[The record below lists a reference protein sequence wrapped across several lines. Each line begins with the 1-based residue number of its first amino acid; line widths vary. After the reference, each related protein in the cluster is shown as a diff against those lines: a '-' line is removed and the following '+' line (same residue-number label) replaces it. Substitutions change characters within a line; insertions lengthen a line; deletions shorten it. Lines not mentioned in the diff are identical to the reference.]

1 MTPIASLRKLP
12 GIALAAVL
20 AAGVLALAAPDPAL
34 AQSPAHGMAM
44 HGDMKYGPDAKHF
57 DYVNPDAPKGGELRL
72 PAIGTFDNFNPFII
86 KGSAAAGLGDLY
98 APLTVQ
104 SLDEPFT
111 EYGQLAQTIETPE
124 DRSWVKFTLRPE
136 ARWSDGKPITADDVI
151 FTLDILREKG
161 LPFFRSYYG
170 SVEKA
175 EKLSE
180 REVKFSF
187 KGETNMELPLILGQM
202 IVLPKHYW
210 EGREFDRTTLEQGV
224 TSGPYRIKRFEP
236 GRYIVYERVKDW
248 WAKDLWL
255 NRGRYNF
262 DEVRYEY
269 YRDATVAF
277 EAFKSGQT
285 DLRIEN
291 IARNWA
297 TGYDVPAVQNGSIVK
312 RQIDHDLP
320 QGMQAWVMN
329 LRRPQ
334 FQDRLVR
341 QALTQMF
348 DFEWM
353 NKTLFYDSY
362 IRTRSY
368 FSNSELAS
376 SGLPSADELKILEPL
391 RGQIPDEVFTSE
403 FTLPQTDGSGNNRD
417 GLRQAL
423 RLFKAAGWEVKDGR
437 LVKDGRQF
445 EFEILLSN
453 PSFERVALPFKQA
466 LERIGINASVR
477 TVDTAQ
483 FQRRTDLFD
492 FDMIVGGAG
501 QSLSPGNEQREFFG
515 SAAAKD
521 QGSRNLSGISDPAID
536 RLIELVISAPDRQA
550 LVTRTRALDRVLLWH
565 WYMIP
570 QWHLSAFRIA
580 YWDVFGMPKTNPKYG
595 LPIDDTWWIDAAKL
609 KAMQGK
615 RGGR

>member
-12 GIALAAVL
+12 GIALIAALV
-20 AAGVLALAAPDPAL
+20 AALAAPA
-34 AQSPAHGMAM
+34 AQAQRPAHGMAM
-44 HGDMKYGPDAKHF
+44 HGDMKYGPDAKHL

-98 APLTVQ
+98 VPLTVQ

-111 EYGQLAQTIETPE
+111 EYGQLAETIETPE

-161 LPFFRSYYG
+161 LPFFRAYYG
-170 SVEKA
+170 SVAKT

-187 KGETNMELPLILGQM
+187 KEGETNMELPLILGQM

-224 TSGPYRIKRFEP
+224 TSGPYRIKSFEP

-255 NRGRYNF
+255 NRGRFNF
-262 DEVRYEY
+262 DEVRFEY

-297 TGYDVPAVQNGSIVK
+297 TGYDVPAVQNGLIVK

-334 FQDRLVR
+334 FQDPRVR

-362 IRTRSY
+362 RRTRSY

-376 SGLPSADELKILEPL
+376 SGLPSAEELKILEPL
-391 RGQIPDEVFTSE
+391 RGQIPDEVFTKE

-437 LVKDGRQF
+437 LMKDGKQF

-483 FQRRTDLFD
+483 FQRRTDQFD

-515 SAAAKD
+515 SEAAK
-521 QGSRNLSGISDPAID
+521 QEGSRNLSGISDPAID
-536 RLIELVISAPDRQA
+536 KLIELVISAPDRQA
-550 LVTRTRALDRVLLWH
+550 LIARTRALDRVLLWH

-570 QWHLSAFRIA
+570 QWHLSAFRVA

-595 LPIDDTWWIDAAKL
+595 LPVDDTWWIDPDKL

>member
-12 GIALAAVL
+12 GIALIAALV
-20 AAGVLALAAPDPAL
+20 AALAAPA
-34 AQSPAHGMAM
+34 AQAQRPAHGMAM
-44 HGDMKYGPDAKHF
+44 HGDMKYGPDAKHL

-98 APLTVQ
+98 VPLTVQ

-111 EYGQLAQTIETPE
+111 EYGQLAETIETPE

-161 LPFFRSYYG
+161 LPFFRAYYG
-170 SVEKA
+170 SVAKT

-187 KGETNMELPLILGQM
+187 KEGETNMELPLILGQM

-224 TSGPYRIKRFEP
+224 TSGPYRIKSFEP

-255 NRGRYNF
+255 NRGRFNF
-262 DEVRYEY
+262 DEVRFEY

-297 TGYDVPAVQNGSIVK
+297 TGYDVPAVQNGLIVK

-334 FQDRLVR
+334 FQDPRVR

-362 IRTRSY
+362 RRTRSY

-376 SGLPSADELKILEPL
+376 SGLPSPEELKILEPL
-391 RGQIPDEVFTSE
+391 RGQIPDEVFTKE

-437 LVKDGRQF
+437 LMKDGKQF

-483 FQRRTDLFD
+483 FQRRTDQFD

-515 SAAAKD
+515 SEAAK
-521 QGSRNLSGISDPAID
+521 QEGSRNLSGISDPAID
-536 RLIELVISAPDRQA
+536 KLIELVISAPDRQA
-550 LVTRTRALDRVLLWH
+550 LIARTRALDRVLLWH

-570 QWHLSAFRIA
+570 QWHLSAFRVA
-580 YWDVFGMPKTNPKYG
+580 YWDVFGMPQTNPKYG
-595 LPIDDTWWIDAAKL
+595 LPIDDTWWIDPDKL

>member
-1 MTPIASLRKLP
+1 MTPAASLRKLP
-12 GIALAAVL
+12 GNALGVALAAAV
-20 AAGVLALAAPDPAL
+20 ALAIAVPQAL
-34 AQSPAHGMAM
+34 AQQSAHGLAM

-72 PAIGTFDNFNPFII
+72 PAIGTFDNFNPYII
-86 KGSAAAGLGDLY
+86 KGSAAAGLGELY
-98 APLTVQ
+98 VPLSIQ

-111 EYGQLAQTIETPE
+111 EYGQLAEKIETPA

-151 FTLDILREKG
+151 FTLDILRQKG
-161 LPFFRSYYG
+161 LPFFRAYYG
-170 SVEKA
+170 SVEKS
-175 EKLSE
+175 EKISE
-180 REVKFSF
+180 REVRFTF
-187 KGETNMELPLILGQM
+187 KGETNLELPLIIGQM
-202 IVLPKHYW
+202 PVLPKHYW
-210 EGREFDRTTLEQGV
+210 ESREFDRTTLEPPV
-224 TSGPYRIKRFEP
+224 SSGPYRIKSFEP

-255 NRGRYNF
+255 NRGRFNF
-262 DEVRYEY
+262 DQVRYEY

-285 DLRIEN
+285 DLRVEN

-297 TGYDVPAVQNGSIVK
+297 TGYDIPAVQNGLIVK
-312 RQIDHDLP
+312 REIEHDLP
-320 QGMQAWVMN
+320 QGMQAWVIN

-334 FQDRLVR
+334 FQDARVR

-376 SGLPSADELKILEPL
+376 SGLPSPEELKILEPL
-391 RGQIPDEVFTSE
+391 RGQIPEEVFTRE
-403 FTLPQTDGSGNNRD
+403 FKLPETDGSGNNRA
-417 GLRQAL
+417 GLREAL
-423 RLFKAAGWEVKDGR
+423 RLFKEAGWEVKDGK
-437 LVKDGRQF
+437 LVKDGKPF

-466 LERIGINASVR
+466 LERIGITASVR

-483 FQRRTDLFD
+483 FQRRTDTFD
-492 FDMIVGGAG
+492 FDVIVGGAG

-515 SAAAKD
+515 SEAAK
-521 QGSRNLSGISDPAID
+521 QEGSRNLSGISNPAVD
-536 RLIELVISAPDRQA
+536 RLIELVISAPDREA
-550 LVTRTRALDRVLLWH
+550 LVARTRALDRVLLWN

-570 QWHLSAFRIA
+570 QWHFSAFRIA
-580 YWDVFGMPKTNPKYG
+580 YWDVFGMPRNNPKYG
-595 LPIDDTWWIDAAKL
+595 LPIDDTWWIDEAKL

>member
-1 MTPIASLRKLP
+1 MTPVASLRKLP
-12 GIALAAVL
+12 GNALGVALAA
-20 AAGVLALAAPDPAL
+20 AMALAVAVPQAL
-34 AQSPAHGMAM
+34 AQQSAHGLAM

-72 PAIGTFDNFNPFII
+72 PAIGTFDNFNPYII
-86 KGSAAAGLGDLY
+86 KGSAAAGLGELY
-98 APLTVQ
+98 VPLSIQ

-111 EYGQLAQTIETPE
+111 EYGQLAEKIETPA

-136 ARWSDGKPITADDVI
+136 ARWSDGRPITADDVI
-151 FTLDILREKG
+151 FTLDILRQKG
-161 LPFFRSYYG
+161 LPFFRAYYG
-170 SVEKA
+170 SVEKS
-175 EKLSE
+175 EKISD
-180 REVKFSF
+180 REVKFTF
-187 KGETNMELPLILGQM
+187 KGETNLELPLIIGQM
-202 IVLPKHYW
+202 PVLPRHYW
-210 EGREFDRTTLEQGV
+210 ESREFDRTTLEPPV
-224 TSGPYRIKRFEP
+224 SSGPYRIKSFEP
-236 GRYIVYERVKDW
+236 GRYILYERVKDW

-255 NRGRYNF
+255 NRGRFNF
-262 DEVRYEY
+262 DQVRYEY

-285 DLRIEN
+285 DLRVEN

-297 TGYDVPAVQNGSIVK
+297 TGYDIPAVQNGLIVK
-312 RQIDHDLP
+312 REIEHDLP
-320 QGMQAWVMN
+320 QGMQAWVVN

-334 FQDRLVR
+334 FQDSRVR
-341 QALTQMF
+341 QALTHMF

-362 IRTRSY
+362 IRSRSY

-376 SGLPSADELKILEPL
+376 SGLPSPEELKILEPL
-391 RGQIPDEVFTSE
+391 RGQIPEEVFTRE
-403 FTLPQTDGSGNNRD
+403 FKLPETDGSGNNRA
-417 GLRQAL
+417 GLREAL
-423 RLFKAAGWEVKDGR
+423 RLFKEAGWEVKDGK
-437 LVKDGRQF
+437 LVKDGKPF
-445 EFEILLSN
+445 EFEILLAN
-453 PSFERVALPFKQA
+453 PSFERVALPYKQA

-483 FQRRTDLFD
+483 FQRRTDTFD

-515 SAAAKD
+515 SEAAK
-521 QGSRNLSGISDPAID
+521 QEGSRNLSGISNPAID
-536 RLIELVISAPDRQA
+536 RLIELVISAPDREA
-550 LVTRTRALDRVLLWH
+550 LVTRTRALDRVLLWN

-570 QWHLSAFRIA
+570 QWHFSAFRIA
-580 YWDVFGMPKTNPKYG
+580 YWDVFGMPQTNPKYG
-595 LPIDDTWWIDAAKL
+595 LPIDDTWWIDEAKL

>member
-1 MTPIASLRKLP
+1 MTPVASLRKLP
-12 GIALAAVL
+12 GIAAGLVL
-20 AAGVLALAAPDPAL
+20 TLALAIPPAS
-34 AQSPAHGMAM
+34 AQQAAHGMAM

-57 DYVNPDAPKGGELRL
+57 EYVNPNAPKGGELRL

-86 KGSAAAGLGDLY
+86 KGSAAAGLTDLY
-98 APLTVQ
+98 VPLTVQ

-111 EYGQLAQTIETPE
+111 EYGQLAEKIETPE
-124 DRSWVKFTLRPE
+124 DRSWVKFTLRPQ

-151 FTLDILREKG
+151 FTLDTLREKG
-161 LPFFRSYYG
+161 LPFFRAYYG

-187 KGETNMELPLILGQM
+187 RGETNMELPLILGQM
-202 IVLPKHYW
+202 FVLPRHYW
-210 EGREFDRTTLEQGV
+210 ADREFDRTTLEPPV
-224 TSGPYRIKRFEP
+224 TSGPYRIKSFEP

-255 NRGRYNF
+255 NRGRFNF

-285 DLRIEN
+285 DVRSEN

-297 TGYDVPAVQNGSIVK
+297 TGYDIPAVQNGLIVK
-312 RQIDHDLP
+312 REIPHDLP
-320 QGMQAWVMN
+320 QGMQAWVIN

-334 FQDRLVR
+334 FQDPRVR

-353 NKTLFYDSY
+353 NKTLFYDAY
-362 IRTRSY
+362 VRTRSY

-376 SGLPSADELKILEPL
+376 SGLPSPAELKILEPL
-391 RGQIPDEVFTSE
+391 RGQIPEEVFTKE
-403 FTLPQTDGSGNNRD
+403 FKLPETDGSGNNRA
-417 GLRQAL
+417 GLREAL
-423 RLFKAAGWEVKDGR
+423 RLFKEAGWEIKDGR
-437 LVKDGRQF
+437 LVKDGKPF

-483 FQRRTDLFD
+483 FQRRTDTFD
-492 FDMIVGGAG
+492 FDMIVGGAP

-515 SAAAKD
+515 SAAAK
-521 QGSRNLSGISDPAID
+521 QEGSRNLSGIADPAID
-536 RLIELVISAPDRQA
+536 KLIELVISAPDREA

-570 QWHLSAFRIA
+570 QWHFSAFRIA

-595 LPIDDTWWIDAAKL
+595 LPIDDTWWIDEAKL

>member
-12 GIALAAVL
+12 GIALIAALV
-20 AAGVLALAAPDPAL
+20 AALAAPA
-34 AQSPAHGMAM
+34 AQAQRPAHGMAM
-44 HGDMKYGPDAKHF
+44 HGDMKYGPDAKHL

-98 APLTVQ
+98 VPLTVQ

-111 EYGQLAQTIETPE
+111 EYGQLAETIETPE

-136 ARWSDGKPITADDVI
+136 ARWRDGKPITADDVI

-161 LPFFRSYYG
+161 LPFFRAYYG
-170 SVEKA
+170 SVAKT

-187 KGETNMELPLILGQM
+187 KEGETNMELPLILGQM

-224 TSGPYRIKRFEP
+224 TSGPYRIKSFEP

-255 NRGRYNF
+255 NRGRFNF
-262 DEVRYEY
+262 DEVRFEY

-297 TGYDVPAVQNGSIVK
+297 TGYDVPAVQNGLIVK

-334 FQDRLVR
+334 FQDPRVR

-362 IRTRSY
+362 RRTRSY

-376 SGLPSADELKILEPL
+376 SGLPSPEELKILEPL
-391 RGQIPDEVFTSE
+391 RGQIPDEVFTKE

-423 RLFKAAGWEVKDGR
+423 RLFKADGWEVKDGR
-437 LVKDGRQF
+437 LMKDGKQF
-445 EFEILLSN
+445 AFEILLSN

-466 LERIGINASVR
+466 LERIGIDASVR

-483 FQRRTDLFD
+483 FQRRTDQFD

-515 SAAAKD
+515 SEAAK
-521 QGSRNLSGISDPAID
+521 QEGSRNLSGISDPAID
-536 RLIELVISAPDRQA
+536 KLIELVISAPDRQA
-550 LVTRTRALDRVLLWH
+550 LIARTRALDRVLLWH

-570 QWHLSAFRIA
+570 QWHLSAFRVA

-595 LPIDDTWWIDAAKL
+595 LPIDDTWWIDPDKL

>member
-12 GIALAAVL
+12 GIALIAALV
-20 AAGVLALAAPDPAL
+20 AALAAPA
-34 AQSPAHGMAM
+34 AQAQRPAHGMAM
-44 HGDMKYGPDAKHF
+44 HGDMKYGPDAKHL

-98 APLTVQ
+98 VPLTVQ

-111 EYGQLAQTIETPE
+111 EYGQLAETIETPE

-161 LPFFRSYYG
+161 LPFFRAYYG
-170 SVEKA
+170 SVAKT

-187 KGETNMELPLILGQM
+187 KEGETNMELPLILGQM

-224 TSGPYRIKRFEP
+224 TSGPYRIKSFEP

-255 NRGRYNF
+255 NRGRFNF
-262 DEVRYEY
+262 DEVRFEY

-297 TGYDVPAVQNGSIVK
+297 TGYDVPAVQNGLIVK

-334 FQDRLVR
+334 FQDPRVR

-362 IRTRSY
+362 RRTRSY

-376 SGLPSADELKILEPL
+376 SGLPSPEELKILEPL
-391 RGQIPDEVFTSE
+391 RGQIPDEVFTKE

-437 LVKDGRQF
+437 LMKDGKQF

-483 FQRRTDLFD
+483 FQRRTDQFD

-515 SAAAKD
+515 SEAAK
-521 QGSRNLSGISDPAID
+521 QEGSRNLSGISDPAID
-536 RLIELVISAPDRQA
+536 KLIELVISAPDRQA
-550 LVTRTRALDRVLLWH
+550 LIARTRALDRVLLWH

-570 QWHLSAFRIA
+570 QWHLSAFRVA

-595 LPIDDTWWIDAAKL
+595 LPIDDTWWIDPDKL

>member
-12 GIALAAVL
+12 GIALIAALV
-20 AAGVLALAAPDPAL
+20 AALAAPA
-34 AQSPAHGMAM
+34 AQAQRPAHGMAM
-44 HGDMKYGPDAKHF
+44 HGDMKYGPDAKHL

-98 APLTVQ
+98 VPLTVQ

-111 EYGQLAQTIETPE
+111 EYGQLAETIETPE

-161 LPFFRSYYG
+161 LPFFRAYYG
-170 SVEKA
+170 SVAKT

-187 KGETNMELPLILGQM
+187 KEGETNMELPLILGQM

-224 TSGPYRIKRFEP
+224 TSGPYRIKSFEP

-255 NRGRYNF
+255 NRGRFNF
-262 DEVRYEY
+262 DEVRFEY

-297 TGYDVPAVQNGSIVK
+297 TGYDVPAVQNGLIVK

-334 FQDRLVR
+334 FQDPRVR

-362 IRTRSY
+362 RRTRSY

-376 SGLPSADELKILEPL
+376 SGLPSPEELKILEPL
-391 RGQIPDEVFTSE
+391 RGQIPDEVFTKE

-423 RLFKAAGWEVKDGR
+423 RLFKADGWEVKDGR
-437 LVKDGRQF
+437 LMKDGKQF

-483 FQRRTDLFD
+483 FQRRTDQFD

-515 SAAAKD
+515 SEAAK
-521 QGSRNLSGISDPAID
+521 QEGSRNLSGISDPAID
-536 RLIELVISAPDRQA
+536 KLIELVISAPDRQA
-550 LVTRTRALDRVLLWH
+550 LIARTRALDRVLLWH

-570 QWHLSAFRIA
+570 QWHLSAFRVA

-595 LPIDDTWWIDAAKL
+595 LPIDDTWWIDPDKL

>member
-12 GIALAAVL
+12 GIALIAALV
-20 AAGVLALAAPDPAL
+20 AALAAPA
-34 AQSPAHGMAM
+34 AQAQRPAHGMAM
-44 HGDMKYGPDAKHF
+44 HGDMKYGPDAKHL

-98 APLTVQ
+98 VPLTVQ

-161 LPFFRSYYG
+161 LPFFRAYYG
-170 SVEKA
+170 SVAKT

-187 KGETNMELPLILGQM
+187 KEGETNMELPLILGQM

-224 TSGPYRIKRFEP
+224 TSGPYRIKSFEP

-255 NRGRYNF
+255 NRGRFNF
-262 DEVRYEY
+262 DEVRFEY

-297 TGYDVPAVQNGSIVK
+297 TGYDVPAVQNGLIVK

-334 FQDRLVR
+334 FQDPRVR

-362 IRTRSY
+362 RRTRSY

-376 SGLPSADELKILEPL
+376 SGLPSPEELKILEPL
-391 RGQIPDEVFTSE
+391 RGQIPDEVFTKE

-437 LVKDGRQF
+437 LMKDGKQF

-483 FQRRTDLFD
+483 FQRRTDQFD

-515 SAAAKD
+515 SEAAK
-521 QGSRNLSGISDPAID
+521 QEGSRNLSGISDPAID
-536 RLIELVISAPDRQA
+536 KLIELVISAPDRQA
-550 LVTRTRALDRVLLWH
+550 LIARTRALDRVLLWH

-570 QWHLSAFRIA
+570 QWHLSAFRVA

-595 LPIDDTWWIDAAKL
+595 LPIDDTWWIDPDKL

>member
-12 GIALAAVL
+12 GIALIAALV
-20 AAGVLALAAPDPAL
+20 AALAAPA
-34 AQSPAHGMAM
+34 AQAQRPAHGMAM
-44 HGDMKYGPDAKHF
+44 HGDMKYGPDAKHL

-98 APLTVQ
+98 VPLTVQ

-111 EYGQLAQTIETPE
+111 EYGQLAETIETPE

-161 LPFFRSYYG
+161 LPFFRAYYG
-170 SVEKA
+170 SVAKT

-187 KGETNMELPLILGQM
+187 KEGETNMELPLILGQM

-224 TSGPYRIKRFEP
+224 TSGPYRIKSFEP

-255 NRGRYNF
+255 NRGRFNF
-262 DEVRYEY
+262 DEVRFEY

-297 TGYDVPAVQNGSIVK
+297 TGYDVPAVQNGLIVK

-334 FQDRLVR
+334 FQDPRVR

-362 IRTRSY
+362 RRTRSY

-376 SGLPSADELKILEPL
+376 SGLPSPEELKILEPL
-391 RGQIPDEVFTSE
+391 RGQIPDEVFTKE

-437 LVKDGRQF
+437 LMKDGKQF

-483 FQRRTDLFD
+483 FQRRTDQFD

-515 SAAAKD
+515 SEAAK
-521 QGSRNLSGISDPAID
+521 QEGSRNLSGISDPAID
-536 RLIELVISAPDRQA
+536 KLIELVISAPDRQA
-550 LVTRTRALDRVLLWH
+550 LIDRTRALDRVLLWH

-570 QWHLSAFRIA
+570 QWHLSAFRVA

-595 LPIDDTWWIDAAKL
+595 LPIDDTWWIDPDKL